1 VEGRERAS
9 LVRLS
14 TGKKSDATGLNF
26 PVASALS
33 QPSAMA
39 GYGANSD

>member
-1 VEGRERAS
+1 MSQWA
-9 LVRLS
+9 
-14 TGKKSDATGLNF
+14 KKATPPADF